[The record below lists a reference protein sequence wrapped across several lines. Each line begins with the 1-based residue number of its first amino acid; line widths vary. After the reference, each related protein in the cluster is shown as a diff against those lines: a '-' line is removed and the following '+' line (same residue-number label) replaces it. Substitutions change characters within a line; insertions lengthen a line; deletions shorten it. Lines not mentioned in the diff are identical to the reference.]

1 MKILGITHPIT
12 HNNAAC
18 ILVDGKL
25 VAFAEEE
32 RFIRYKNAPKIPA
45 KWAMDYCLRT
55 AGLKLEDI
63 DYIAVGYGDWYKC
76 IWPNFKSQSPGRA
89 IAKTKSMVR
98 QLRWFRWFQPFDFRD
113 PRVINVN
120 HHMAHAAS
128 SFFVSGMDKAN
139 IMTLDGSGDSES
151 GILAYGEGANITAY
165 HHVSREGSWGS
176 LYEMFT
182 KVLGFQAGSEEG
194 KTMGLA
200 SLGIP
205 DIGSLDFIDW
215 EADPVPRIIPEKR
228 DEFLKKIKRRE
239 RGGEITDYHKN
250 LAASLQAALEK
261 TGLMMVEYL
270 YKKTGSK
277 NLCLAGGVAL
287 NCSMNGKLLQSE
299 FVDNIYIQPASSDA
313 GTALGAAIHVHV
325 EKTGKKPDFIMDH
338 AYWGPEYSNEEIEPL
353 IKECKV
359 AKWRKCDDVCKEA
372 AKKLADNK
380 IVGWFQGRLEI
391 GPRALGNRSI
401 LGNPSNPKM
410 KDMINKYVKKREDWR
425 PFAPSMLEEYAADYV
440 EGYFNSPFM
449 ILAFNVREDKKDEI
463 ISASHLD
470 HTVRVQ
476 SVSKRTNPRYWH
488 LIDNFRKITGVPVV
502 INTSFNI
509 AGEPIVCSPRDAL
522 RTFFASGMDCLAIGD
537 YLIEKD

>member
-12 HNNAAC
+12 HNNSAC
-18 ILVDGKL
+18 IIVDGKL

-45 KWAMDYCLRT
+45 KWATDYCLKT

-63 DYIAVGYGDWYKC
+63 DYIAVGYGNWYKC
-76 IWPNFKSQSPGRA
+76 IWPNFKSQSFKSA
-89 IAKTKSMVR
+89 MSKTKSMVR
-98 QLRWFRWFQPFDFRD
+98 QLRWFRWFQPFNFRD

-120 HHMAHAAS
+120 HHLAHAAS
-128 SFFVSGMDKAN
+128 AFYVSGIDKAN
-139 IMTLDGSGDSES
+139 IMTLDGSGESES
-151 GILAYGEGANITAY
+151 GILAYGEGTKITSY
-165 HHVSREGSWGS
+165 HSIPRDRSWGT
-176 LYEMFT
+176 LYEQFT
-182 KVLGFQAGSEEG
+182 HMLGFQAGCEEG

-200 SLGIP
+200 SLGKP
-205 DIGSLDFIDW
+205 DIEQLDFIDW
-215 EADPVPRIIPEKR
+215 EADPVPQIDREKLGK
-228 DEFLKKIKRRE
+228 FVSQVKRRP
-239 RGGEITDYHKN
+239 RGGEITEYHKN

-261 TGLMMVEYL
+261 VGLMMVEYL

-313 GTALGAAIHVHV
+313 GTALGAAVHVYV
-325 EKTGKKPDFIMDH
+325 EKTGKRPDFVMDH
-338 AYWGPEYSNEEIEPL
+338 AYWGPEYSNKEIEEL
-353 IKECKV
+353 IKECKIV
-359 AKWRKCDDVCKEA
+359 KWKKCDDICQEA
-372 AKKLADNK
+372 AKKLAENK
-380 IVGWFQGRLEI
+380 ITGWFQGRLEI

-401 LGNPSNPKM
+401 LGNPSNPEM
-410 KDMINKYVKKREDWR
+410 KDLINKYVKKREEWR
-425 PFAPSMLEEYAADYV
+425 PFAPSILEEYAADYA
-440 EGYFNSPFM
+440 EGYYPSPFM
-449 ILAFNVREDKKDEI
+449 ILAFNVKPEKRQEI

-476 SVSKRTNPRYWH
+476 SVSKKTNPRYWT

-537 YLIEKD
+537 YLIEK

>member
-182 KVLGFQAGSEEG
+182 KVLGFQAGSEE
-194 KTMGLA
+194 
-200 SLGIP
+200 
-205 DIGSLDFIDW
+205 
-215 EADPVPRIIPEKR
+215 
-228 DEFLKKIKRRE
+228 
-239 RGGEITDYHKN
+239 
-250 LAASLQAALEK
+250 EK

-325 EKTGKKPDFIMDH
+325 EKTGKKPLK
-338 AYWGPEYSNEEIEPL
+338 S
-353 IKECKV
+353 
-359 AKWRKCDDVCKEA
+359 
-372 AKKLADNK
+372 
-380 IVGWFQGRLEI
+380 
-391 GPRALGNRSI
+391 
-401 LGNPSNPKM
+401 
-410 KDMINKYVKKREDWR
+410 
-425 PFAPSMLEEYAADYV
+425 
-440 EGYFNSPFM
+440 
-449 ILAFNVREDKKDEI
+449 
-463 ISASHLD
+463 
-470 HTVRVQ
+470 
-476 SVSKRTNPRYWH
+476 
-488 LIDNFRKITGVPVV
+488 
-502 INTSFNI
+502 
-509 AGEPIVCSPRDAL
+509 
-522 RTFFASGMDCLAIGD
+522 
-537 YLIEKD
+537 

>member
-215 EADPVPRIIPEKR
+215 EADPVPRIIPEK
-228 DEFLKKIKRRE
+228 
-239 RGGEITDYHKN
+239 
-250 LAASLQAALEK
+250 

-325 EKTGKKPDFIMDH
+325 EKTGKKPLK
-338 AYWGPEYSNEEIEPL
+338 S
-353 IKECKV
+353 
-359 AKWRKCDDVCKEA
+359 
-372 AKKLADNK
+372 
-380 IVGWFQGRLEI
+380 
-391 GPRALGNRSI
+391 
-401 LGNPSNPKM
+401 
-410 KDMINKYVKKREDWR
+410 
-425 PFAPSMLEEYAADYV
+425 
-440 EGYFNSPFM
+440 
-449 ILAFNVREDKKDEI
+449 
-463 ISASHLD
+463 
-470 HTVRVQ
+470 
-476 SVSKRTNPRYWH
+476 
-488 LIDNFRKITGVPVV
+488 
-502 INTSFNI
+502 
-509 AGEPIVCSPRDAL
+509 
-522 RTFFASGMDCLAIGD
+522 
-537 YLIEKD
+537 